1 MKKNVRIQIAD
12 PSGNVTIFVLDPF
25 PRSQYAE
32 IGRQLLDD
40 EKLGGE
46 QVGFITG
53 KRSLEMC
60 GLEFCGNASRAFA
73 CCMAKA
79 ENIDHPAEM
88 QIRVSGAEEPLNVY
102 IDPAQ
107 NFARTQMPRP
117 RRILTVENS
126 GIFGLDGSR
135 IIDLGGIMHLVTDRL
150 CPSRE
155 QFDEIRAYVMEEWH
169 PAAMG
174 VMFLESAEDGCAAG
188 SESDGVCHLS
198 MTPYV
203 YVADVDSTYAEGSC
217 ASGSEAAA
225 AALSAGKTDGTYR
238 YELTQPAG
246 VITASCTVRNGQTAG
261 CEIEGSVTCGEIQE
275 YTLELS

>member
-1 MKKNVRIQIAD
+1 MREVRN
-12 PSGNVTIFVLDPF
+12 PSLSAITTLG
-25 PRSQYAE
+25 
-32 IGRQLLDD
+32 
-40 EKLGGE
+40 LGG
-46 QVGFITG
+46 TC
-53 KRSLEMC
+53 SLE
-60 GLEFCGNASRAFA
+60 
-73 CCMAKA
+73 
-79 ENIDHPAEM
+79 
-88 QIRVSGAEEPLNVY
+88 
-102 IDPAQ
+102 
-107 NFARTQMPRP
+107 
-117 RRILTVENS
+117 LTVSSRDDLAAMDDRIRELGLPVYVVGRGSN
-126 GIFGLDGSR
+126 IFGLDGSR

-174 VMFLESAEDGCAAG
+174 VMFLESAEDGCSAG